1 MTPPTRADLFAQI
14 DEHII
19 KLQELTASMA
29 HLYRA
34 EFTNIIGSKDRAMA
48 DGWLAM
54 SEAMKL
60 MRHQVIQLQKGK
72 FIQ

>member
-1 MTPPTRADLFAQI
+1 MAVPTRAELFAQI
-14 DEHII
+14 DEHVI
-19 KLQELTASMA
+19 KLQELFASMA
-29 HLYRA
+29 HVQRA
-34 EFTNIIGSKDRAMA
+34 EFSNIIGSKDRAMA